1 MDGVVVVPGESEV
14 VGALWHEE
22 NQVQLIV
29 VVATGITGDLGPIRQ
44 GDDGGCGIIEEG
56 VVIFQRIRRVFG
68 LER

>member
-22 NQVQLIV
+22 NQVQLFV

-44 GDDGGCGIIEEG
+44 VMMADVALSKKE
-56 VVIFQRIRRVFG
+56 
-68 LER
+68 L